1 MTSKNKKLTVL
12 FVIGCICILV
22 IAGAVGLVAGGAFKN
37 RNKIAEGVKISGLD
51 VGGLTKEEA
60 QKKAD
65 TYIEYRIL
73 TERESDFAGNKNLT
87 ETYYLQVDIFSY
99 GNYKKLAQTVKNTLK
114 SKGYISLSTDGD
126 LYEEDTKLYHKIMR
140 FSYKKFI

>member
-1 MTSKNKKLTVL
+1 MISQLKKDLNDETITS
-12 FVIGCICILV
+12 IC
-22 IAGAVGLVAGGAFKN
+22 
-37 RNKIAEGVKISGLD
+37 NKIFYYIKPEQ
-51 VGGLTKEEA
+51 E
-60 QKKAD
+60 KAD

-126 LYEEDTKLYHKIMR
+126 LYEEDTKLYHKITR